1 MSRAVETAD
10 LIHKYLPG
18 LSLDRDNILQEGAP
32 IKPEPYLLMW
42 RPESYVGLFCKYFF
56 SLFTFMMVNTFAAAS
71 FLLRLPEESGHF
83 GLCITNLRFVLY
95 YMHLEY
101 KADTE
106 IVMVSHPF
114 FHFHFDQLVTV

>member
-10 LIHKYLPG
+10 LIHKFLPG
-18 LSLDRDNILQEGAP
+18 LSLDRDNVLQEGAP

-71 FLLRLPEESGHF
+71 FLLRLPEE
-83 GLCITNLRFVLY
+83 
-95 YMHLEY
+95 
-101 KADTE
+101 TE
-106 IVMVSHPF
+106 IVMMSHPF